1 LRFVPIWGAKRGVGP
16 SAVAAAAI
24 KVPRVKADIGL
35 VAPDAWE
42 QTTREATSRRR
53 IRFIGLL
60 LVLGLTLRLGTWR
73 TYSGHH
79 RGWQRHY
86 LWEASGVE
94 LAVHV
99 GIPLVFAV
107 VVVLVAV
114 WRAKPTRKAMADRQP
129 SPFDSS

>member
-1 LRFVPIWGAKRGVGP
+1 M
-16 SAVAAAAI
+16 AANA
-24 KVPRVKADIGL
+24 REL
-35 VAPDAWE
+35 
-42 QTTREATSRRR
+42 TTREAALRRR

-60 LVLGLTLRLGTWR
+60 LVLALALRLGTWQ
-73 TYSGHH
+73 TYSHQ

-94 LAVHV
+94 LAKHV

-114 WRAKPTRKAMADRQP
+114 WRAKRTRKVTADRQS
-129 SPFDSS
+129 SPFASS